1 MNIDVNAAQ
10 KSAVACWRKLLR
22 ALDQLPSINTVGA
35 DNMDLAFVAAGVK
48 SQQGLQSFFA
58 FLTSDLNLDIE
69 TRQEV
74 LCSNIDDMVA
84 LGLLSALPPDVFTR
98 TQNTEI
104 TKQLIKAQRAVR
116 DAQDQYLDCSDDDDS
131 DDDWM
136 IGSLYHDSMVEAME
150 EVEDLKTKE
159 FSIHIEYDAYLS
171 WVCSS
176 LVKESRKQCELTI
189 QAIGDTPSIFEVEA
203 VPFAQRIS
211 NRSRESDDPGM
222 KMALK

>member
-35 DNMDLAFVAAGVK
+35 DNVDLAFVAAGVK

-58 FLTSDLNLDIE
+58 FLTSDLDLDIE

-84 LGLLSALPPDVFTR
+84 LGLLSGLPPDVFTR

-104 TKQLIKAQRAVR
+104 TKQLIKAQRVFR
-116 DAQDQYLDCSDDDDS
+116 DAKDEYLDCSDDDDG
-131 DDDWM
+131 DWM
-136 IGSLYHDSMVEAME
+136 IESMYHDSMVEAME
-150 EVEDLKTKE
+150 EVEDLKKKE
-159 FSIHIEYDAYLS
+159 FSLHIKYDAYLS

-189 QAIGDTPSIFEVEA
+189 QAIGDAPSIFEVEA

-211 NRSRESDDPGM
+211 NRSREDDPGP